1 MTRINADYNPKG
13 LTDQHL
19 LAEYRELPMV
29 HSALRKSLRTRKA
42 NDIIKGIPKDYTLN
56 KGHVTFFYD
65 KLLFLNNR
73 YERLK
78 IELTNRGFQ
87 LDTSR
92 ILDNSGIPFEFF
104 NDWVANDND
113 EEIIKQRLREKIS
126 MKKGWYKY
134 YGKQLDNNFEV

>member
-1 MTRINADYNPKG
+1 MTRINADYDPKR
-13 LTDQHL
+13 LVDQHL
-19 LAEYRELPMV
+19 MAEYRELPMV
-29 HSALRKSLRTRKA
+29 HAALRKSLRTRKV
-42 NDIIKGIPKDYTLN
+42 NDIIKGITKNYTLN

-78 IELTNRGFQ
+78 IELNNRGFQ
-87 LDTSR
+87 LDSSR
-92 ILDNSGIPFEFF
+92 VLDNSGIPFEFF

-113 EEIIKQRLREKIS
+113 ERIIKQRLNEKIS
-126 MKKGWYKY
+126 MKRSWYKY

>member
-29 HSALRKSLRTRKA
+29 HSALRRSLKTRKS
-42 NDIIKGIPKDYTLN
+42 NDIIKGIPNHYTLN
-56 KGHVTFFYD
+56 KGHVTFFYN
-65 KLLFLNNR
+65 KLSFLNNR
-73 YERLK
+73 YNRLVA
-78 IELTNRGFQ
+78 ELNNRGFK
-87 LDTSR
+87 LDSSR
-92 ILDNSGIPFEFF
+92 VLDNSGIPLEFF
-104 NDWVANDND
+104 NDWVANDAD
-113 EEIIKQRLREKIS
+113 EDIIKERLREKIS